1 METSISSP
9 STRSTRLGFHYYP
22 DTLHYRES
30 DLEIWLPELKAL
42 NASWLVLQSS
52 IDRAIPEPFLCGLLQ
67 ANIEPVITFNL
78 SLPNPPSAAEM
89 RTLLEAYARWG
100 ARYIILFDRP
110 NSRSSWSSAAWI
122 QQDLIERFL
131 DRYLPLATLTQ
142 QAGLAPVFP
151 PLEPGGNYW
160 DLAFLRSSLESL
172 QKRHQNHLLDNL
184 ILSAYAWT
192 HDHSLNWGAGGPER
206 WPEARPYFTPNGVE
220 DHRGFRIFDWYQA
233 ISQAVLQ
240 QACPVILLNSGVPC
254 DPNKCAPDDV
264 DQSFYTEEMLAIA
277 RLMSGEY
284 VCNPED
290 PKNLLEPVPPSVLAS
305 NFWLLADDP
314 MSGTYYQAWY
324 QPEFKNLPVV
334 DKVKEWVIRP
344 QPAEHKAISF
354 GSLPEKENQHPIH
367 HYLLLPTYDGSVTD
381 WHLNLIHPY
390 VKKYLPTVG
399 FSLDEASM
407 AERVTV
413 IGDEQTFS
421 EDNLNHLRQTGS
433 LVERIEGIG
442 TSIATQLLER

>member
-1 METSISSP
+1 METSTASL
-9 STRSTRLGFHYYP
+9 STHSTRLGFHYYP

-42 NASWLVLQSS
+42 GASWLVLQSS
-52 IDRAIPEPFLCGLLQ
+52 IDRAIPENFLCSLLH
-67 ANIEPVITFNL
+67 ACIEPVITFNL
-78 SLPNPPSAAEM
+78 SLANPPSAGEL
-89 RTLLEAYARWG
+89 RTLLEAYTRWG
-100 ARYIILFDRP
+100 AKYTILFDRP
-110 NSRSSWSSAAWI
+110 NSRSSWSSPAWI

-142 QAGLAPVFP
+142 QTGLVPVFP

-184 ILSAYAWT
+184 VLSAYAWT
-192 HDHSLNWGAGGPER
+192 HGHSLNWGAGGPEC

-220 DHRGFRIFDWYQA
+220 DHQGFRIFDWYQA
-233 ISQAVLQ
+233 VSQAILQ
-240 QACPVILLNSGVPC
+240 QACPLILLNSGIPG
-254 DPNKCAPDDV
+254 DPNKCDPEDV
-264 DQSFYTEEMLAIA
+264 DQSNYTEEMLAIA
-277 RLMSGEY
+277 HLMSGEY

-290 PKNLLEPVPPSVLAS
+290 PKSLLDPVPPSVLAS
-305 NFWLLADDP
+305 NFWLLVDDP
-314 MSGTYYQAWY
+314 LSGYYDQAWY
-324 QPEFKNLPVV
+324 QPEDKNLPIV
-334 DKVKEWVIRP
+334 DKMKEWVIRP
-344 QPAEHKAISF
+344 QPAEHQAIP
-354 GSLPEKENQHPIH
+354 LDNKPEDENQHPIH
-367 HYLLLPTYDGSVTD
+367 HYLLLPTFDGSVTD

-399 FSLDEASM
+399 FSLGEASM

-413 IGDEQTFS
+413 IGNEQIFTE
-421 EDNLNHLRQTGS
+421 EDLNHLRQTGS
-433 LVERIEGIG
+433 MVERIEGIG